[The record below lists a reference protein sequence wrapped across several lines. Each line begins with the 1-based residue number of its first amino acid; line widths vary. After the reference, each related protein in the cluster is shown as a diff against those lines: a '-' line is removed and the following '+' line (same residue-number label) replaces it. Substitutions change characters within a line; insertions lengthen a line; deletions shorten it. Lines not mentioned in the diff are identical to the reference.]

1 MGCSGSMKNF
11 VNSYKYMIIDSDI
24 KNIKDENNSF
34 FYLIMTKSIPKF
46 INIIE
51 ESKILKHKNNS
62 TNDTIDNCEK
72 KLKMLFNDYI
82 LEENIMICD
91 DYYRCNGISKIEN
104 NIINE
109 FIIVTIDFL
118 YLIELQKEHL
128 KYVLIKLDKKDK
140 NKKYIYFSKYDEFLY
155 FRSKRKGIYEF
166 ITSDNNPKTIS
177 FQNSGNINSINNR
190 SKQNKD
196 YEKILV
202 KRKSN
207 QHKNNQKI
215 QYKQTE
221 FMLNNSQDTINN
233 NDSVIINYN
242 IKEKSILNNYYEK
255 GYICNKEKQNN
266 NNSNGYNIFNNNQS
280 IQMDNINITS
290 NQNNYN
296 NNM

>member
-24 KNIKDENNSF
+24 KNIKDENNSYH
-34 FYLIMTKSIPKF
+34 YLIMTKSIPKF

-51 ESKILKHKNNS
+51 ESKILEHKNIS

-91 DYYRCNGISKIEN
+91 DYYQCNGISKIEN

-118 YLIELQKEHL
+118 YLIDLQKEYL

-140 NKKYIYFSKYDEFLY
+140 NKNYIYFSKYDEFLY
-155 FRSKRKGIYEF
+155 FKSKRRGIYEF

-177 FQNSGNINSINNR
+177 FQNSVYINSINNR
-190 SKQNKD
+190 SQQNKD
-196 YEKILV
+196 CEKINV
-202 KRKSN
+202 KRNSNKYKS
-207 QHKNNQKI
+207 NQKI
-215 QYKQTE
+215 QYEQTE
-221 FMLNNSQDTINN
+221 FMINNEQDTFNYN
-233 NDSVIINYN
+233 APVIINYH
-242 IKEKSILNNYYEK
+242 IKKKSSSNNYYDK
-255 GYICNKEKQNN
+255 GYIYNKEE
-266 NNSNGYNIFNNNQS
+266 
-280 IQMDNINITS
+280 
-290 NQNNYN
+290 
-296 NNM
+296 